1 MDEDN
6 VYSPPA
12 ADLETS
18 QGSIL
23 ASRWAR
29 LAGSLVDGIVSM
41 IILGPVMYFT
51 GFWERAM
58 SGEVPILDTIIY
70 GLLGLVVYLVLNGYL
85 LSKHG
90 QTIGKLVLGT
100 KIISV
105 ETNEILPLWKV
116 FVVRYLP
123 LAVLANLPLIG
134 PLIVMIDS
142 LFIFRKDK
150 RCVHD
155 LIAGTKVI
163 KAGAY

>member
-6 VYSPPA
+6 VYAPPV
-12 ADLETS
+12 ADLETP
-18 QGSIL
+18 QEINL

-29 LAGSLVDGIVSM
+29 LGGSLVDGIIAM
-41 IILGPVMYFT
+41 IVLGPVMYFT

-58 SGEVPILDTIIY
+58 SGDVPISDTIIY

-85 LSKHG
+85 LSKRG
-90 QTIGKLVLGT
+90 QTIGKLVVGT
-100 KIISV
+100 RIISI

-123 LAVLANLPLIG
+123 LAVSANLPIIG
-134 PLIVMIDS
+134 PLVVGIDS

-150 RCVHD
+150 RCIHD
-155 LIAGTKVI
+155 FIAGTKVI
-163 KAGAY
+163 KASAH

>member
-12 ADLETS
+12 ADLEIS

>member
-12 ADLETS
+12 ADLEIS

-123 LAVLANLPLIG
+123 LAILTNLPLIG

-163 KAGAY
+163 KASAY

>member
-1 MDEDN
+1 MDEVN
-6 VYSPPA
+6 VYAPPV
-12 ADLETS
+12 ADLETP
-18 QGSIL
+18 QEINL

-29 LAGSLVDGIVSM
+29 LGGSLVDGIVAM

-58 SGEVPILDTIIY
+58 SGDVPISDTIIY

-85 LSKHG
+85 LSKRG
-90 QTIGKLVLGT
+90 QTIGKLVVGT
-100 KIISV
+100 RIISI

-123 LAVLANLPLIG
+123 LAVSANLPIIG
-134 PLIVMIDS
+134 PLIVGIDS

-150 RCVHD
+150 RCIHD
-155 LIAGTKVI
+155 FIAGTKVI
-163 KAGAY
+163 KASVH